1 MTNENDNTAD
11 LTMDEKLDKILS
23 ELSGMKERIGALETT
38 ADDRKKETRPLLE
51 RAIQEMVLTH
61 ETIMARLGGI
71 ETELRLLNRKFDV
84 LNKEMLNVKTSI
96 EDHEV
101 RLGDVERRPS

>member
-1 MTNENDNTAD
+1 
-11 LTMDEKLDKILS
+11 
-23 ELSGMKERIGALETT
+23 
-38 ADDRKKETRPLLE
+38 
-51 RAIQEMVLTH
+51 
-61 ETIMARLGGI
+61 MARLGGI